1 MRKNIYKCLLTSTL
15 LLSAQGM
22 LAQDCNIPMS
32 VIVDEGFAHVTAESA
47 SVLQT
52 QLERLITQSKLD
64 VGWKNANFAITAK
77 FDQLDRYIV
86 SSAPTQIANVFGVTL
101 YLVDVYNQK
110 LFASVYVEVKGV
122 GSNETKAS
130 LNAIRQLNAE
140 N

>member
-32 VIVDEGFAHVTAESA
+32 VIVDEGFTHVTAESA

-64 VGWKNANFAITAK
+64 VGWKM
-77 FDQLDRYIV
+77 Q
-86 SSAPTQIANVFGVTL
+86 TL
-101 YLVDVYNQK
+101 PLRQ
-110 LFASVYVEVKGV
+110 
-122 GSNETKAS
+122 S
-130 LNAIRQLNAE
+130 LISWTDIL
-140 N
+140 

>member
-32 VIVDEGFAHVTAESA
+32 VIVDEDFAHVTAESA

-64 VGWKNANFAITAK
+64 VGWKM
-77 FDQLDRYIV
+77 Q
-86 SSAPTQIANVFGVTL
+86 TL
-101 YLVDVYNQK
+101 PLRQ
-110 LFASVYVEVKGV
+110 
-122 GSNETKAS
+122 S
-130 LNAIRQLNAE
+130 LISWTDIL
-140 N
+140 

>member
-52 QLERLITQSKLD
+52 QL
-64 VGWKNANFAITAK
+64 
-77 FDQLDRYIV
+77 
-86 SSAPTQIANVFGVTL
+86 
-101 YLVDVYNQK
+101 
-110 LFASVYVEVKGV
+110 
-122 GSNETKAS
+122 
-130 LNAIRQLNAE
+130 
-140 N
+140 

>member
-32 VIVDEGFAHVTAESA
+32 AIVDEGFAHVTAESA

-64 VGWKNANFAITAK
+64 VGWKMQTLPLR
-77 FDQLDRYIV
+77 Q
-86 SSAPTQIANVFGVTL
+86 SSISWTDIL
-101 YLVDVYNQK
+101 
-110 LFASVYVEVKGV
+110 
-122 GSNETKAS
+122 
-130 LNAIRQLNAE
+130 
-140 N
+140 

>member
-32 VIVDEGFAHVTAESA
+32 AIVDEGFAHVTAESA

-64 VGWKNANFAITAK
+64 VGWKMQILPLR
-77 FDQLDRYIV
+77 Q
-86 SSAPTQIANVFGVTL
+86 SSISWTDIL
-101 YLVDVYNQK
+101 
-110 LFASVYVEVKGV
+110 
-122 GSNETKAS
+122 
-130 LNAIRQLNAE
+130 
-140 N
+140 

>member
-1 MRKNIYKCLLTSTL
+1 MRKIIYKCLLTSTL

-64 VGWKNANFAITAK
+64 VGWKM
-77 FDQLDRYIV
+77 Q
-86 SSAPTQIANVFGVTL
+86 TL
-101 YLVDVYNQK
+101 PLRQ
-110 LFASVYVEVKGV
+110 
-122 GSNETKAS
+122 S
-130 LNAIRQLNAE
+130 LISWTDIL
-140 N
+140 

>member
-64 VGWKNANFAITAK
+64 VGWKM
-77 FDQLDRYIV
+77 Q
-86 SSAPTQIANVFGVTL
+86 TL
-101 YLVDVYNQK
+101 PLRQ
-110 LFASVYVEVKGV
+110 
-122 GSNETKAS
+122 S
-130 LNAIRQLNAE
+130 LISWTDIL
-140 N
+140 

>member
-1 MRKNIYKCLLTSTL
+1 MRKNIYKCLLASTL

-64 VGWKNANFAITAK
+64 VGWKM
-77 FDQLDRYIV
+77 Q
-86 SSAPTQIANVFGVTL
+86 TL
-101 YLVDVYNQK
+101 PLRQ
-110 LFASVYVEVKGV
+110 
-122 GSNETKAS
+122 S
-130 LNAIRQLNAE
+130 LISWTDIL
-140 N
+140 